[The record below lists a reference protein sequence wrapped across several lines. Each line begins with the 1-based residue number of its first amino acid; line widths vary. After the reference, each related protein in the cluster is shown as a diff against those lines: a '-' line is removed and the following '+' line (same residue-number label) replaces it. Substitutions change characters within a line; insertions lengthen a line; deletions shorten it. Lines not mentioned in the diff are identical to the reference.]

1 MREIPAEIRSVLT
14 DDEIS
19 DIAERPLALA
29 DGTESDAIDLAVAWT
44 LHVRKIDQDR
54 ALPWSDR
61 TVWTEHDLAGAL
73 FLRDRVET
81 ALNTLPSTLAT
92 KLRTYVDT
100 SDAVFRSFTI
110 DDSGERMAKIAS
122 VDVAGRGWWW
132 FRVPDSGPIAQD
144 LARY

>member
-19 DIAERPLALA
+19 DIADHPLALA

-61 TVWTEHDLAGAL
+61 SVWTEHDLAGAL
-73 FLRDRVET
+73 FLRDRVEN
-81 ALNTLPSTLAT
+81 ALNNLPSTLT
-92 KLRTYVDT
+92 IKLRTYVDT
-100 SDAVFRSFTI
+100 SDSAFRSFTI

>member
-14 DDEIS
+14 EDEIS
-19 DIAERPLALA
+19 DIADHPLALA
-29 DGTESDAIDLAVAWT
+29 DGTKSDAIDLAVAWA

-61 TVWTEHDLAGAL
+61 SVWTEYDLAGAL
-73 FLRDRVET
+73 FLRDRVEN
-81 ALNTLPSTLAT
+81 ALNKLPSTLAI

-100 SDAVFRSFTI
+100 SDAAFHSFTI
-110 DDSGERMAKIAS
+110 EDYGERIAKIAS
-122 VDVAGRGWWW
+122 VDVIGRGWWW

-144 LARY
+144 LAKY